1 MLKFLFV
8 YFTEFSAEIDDYYDK
23 WHIYV
28 NCWNAIK
35 VALLKEFWLE
45 FSNNTHVSHFSHI
58 SFLRF

>member
-35 VALLKEFWLE
+35 VALLKEF
-45 FSNNTHVSHFSHI
+45 
-58 SFLRF
+58 